1 MMQHFAIDQLAEY
14 GAVDVADAESVINPS
29 WREQNRTRN
38 SLQNKL
44 RYQRARFTEM
54 EMHPENEADR
64 DRYDKWFNKKAK
76 LLEEI
81 ENNEHVLMELKV
93 NLKATSKRIT
103 WGELDKEDQFQRLL
117 PGRKRF
123 IDTVKM
129 IAYRAETAMAG
140 LLISPTVDFA
150 AARALLQN
158 LFVTETDILPDPEK
172 KVLLVRIHNASR
184 PAANRAL
191 EQLMVKLN
199 EAEIKYPGTDLQVV
213 YKIRGDGR
221 GQKNHEGVS

>member
-1 MMQHFAIDQLAEY
+1 MRLIETD
-14 GAVDVADAESVINPS
+14 I
-29 WREQNRTRN
+29 
-38 SLQNKL
+38 
-44 RYQRARFTEM
+44 
-54 EMHPENEADR
+54 
-64 DRYDKWFNKKAK
+64 DKWFNKKAK

-81 ENNEHVLMELKV
+81 ENNEHVLTEVKV

-158 LFVTETDILPDPEK
+158 LFVTEADILPDPEK
-172 KVLLVRIHNASR
+172 KVLLVRVHNASR

-191 EQLMVKLN
+191 QQLMVKLN
-199 EAEIKYPGTDLQVV
+199 EAEMKYPGTDLQIV
-213 YKIRGDGR
+213 YEIRGDGR
-221 GQKNHEGVS
+221 GHEHHEGVNNSSER